1 MNKQDFLVD
10 RTDLTS
16 VRTANTEQL
25 TPAQGQ
31 AVLNIERFALTA
43 NNITYGVA
51 GDMIGYWKFFPAPD
65 PWGRIPVWGIA
76 TVSESN
82 DSGLEPGQRFYGY
95 FPMSSQLLVTPGKIS
110 ARGFTDASKHR
121 ADLPV
126 VYNQYTLVSEDNG
139 FAPALENHMMV
150 YRPLFT
156 TSFVLDDYFR
166 DNDDF
171 GARAVVL
178 GSASSKT
185 AFGMAFMLHRSKR
198 VKVIGLTSNTNL
210 EFVKSLGLYDEIY
223 TYDDVEAMDNTAA
236 TAYVDMSGNRSVLVR
251 VHKHLGENLVA
262 SCGVGITHWE
272 TRDNAPLED
281 LPGAKPT
288 MFFAPSQIVKR
299 TEEWGSAQLQAKIG
313 EATAAFFAEVDRW
326 VGIEDHDFSSVEET
340 YRMVLNGA
348 PADRGVVIVL
358 ENV

>member
-156 TSFVLDDYFR
+156 TSFV
-166 DNDDF
+166 
-171 GARAVVL
+171 
-178 GSASSKT
+178 
-185 AFGMAFMLHRSKR
+185 
-198 VKVIGLTSNTNL
+198 
-210 EFVKSLGLYDEIY
+210 IY
-223 TYDDVEAMDNTAA
+223 
-236 TAYVDMSGNRSVLVR
+236 
-251 VHKHLGENLVA
+251 
-262 SCGVGITHWE
+262 I
-272 TRDNAPLED
+272 
-281 LPGAKPT
+281 
-288 MFFAPSQIVKR
+288 
-299 TEEWGSAQLQAKIG
+299 
-313 EATAAFFAEVDRW
+313 
-326 VGIEDHDFSSVEET
+326 
-340 YRMVLNGA
+340 
-348 PADRGVVIVL
+348 
-358 ENV
+358 